1 MLNTAFEFKQICE
14 TSDYKLRN
22 CITKD
27 AVKIEHLDVVFP
39 EDDVFASY
47 HSDDD
52 LKNFDDSDD
61 VKLFHSIKIKEEV
74 KVRKKR
80 SGKKKKKW
88 KSSEKKSLLIVK
100 KEKLEKSS
108 SRPSKLVKS
117 GLSSSRKKIVSN
129 RIATSLLEGMC
140 LWNGKDWRYVINL
153 FILYI
158 SSVNN
163 IANEN
168 HFAT

>member
-22 CITKD
+22 CIAKD
-27 AVKIEHLDVVFP
+27 VVKTEHLDLIFE
-39 EDDVFASY
+39 EDEAFASY

-52 LKNFDDSDD
+52 VKNFDDSDD
-61 VKLFHSIKIKEEV
+61 VKLFQTIKIKEEV
-74 KVRKKR
+74 KVRKKK

-108 SRPSKLVKS
+108 SRSSKLVKS
-117 GLSSSRKKIVSN
+117 RTSRKKIVSN

-140 LWNGKDWRYVINL
+140 IWNGKDWRYLCNCLLLL
-153 FILYI
+153 FI
-158 SSVNN
+158 
-163 IANEN
+163 
-168 HFAT
+168 F